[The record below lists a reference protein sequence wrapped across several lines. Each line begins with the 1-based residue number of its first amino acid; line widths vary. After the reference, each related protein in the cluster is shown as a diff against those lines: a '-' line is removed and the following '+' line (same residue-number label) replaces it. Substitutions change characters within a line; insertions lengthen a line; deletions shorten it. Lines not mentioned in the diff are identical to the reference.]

1 MKSGT
6 LRHYVKQR
14 RLPGTLDAVG
24 QPVQTWNEIDSF
36 WANVE
41 PTNGREFFGA
51 EHFVSE
57 VDTQIQF
64 RYKSDV
70 LPQDR
75 IEVPTVDGTS
85 VNTYEVMAIVQPKLQ
100 ERELTLLCK
109 QIL

>member
-6 LRHYVKQR
+6 LRHFVTQK
-14 RLPGTLDAVG
+14 RLPGTQDALG
-24 QPVQTWNEIDSF
+24 QPVQTYGVVEQF

-41 PTNGREFFGA
+41 PTDGREFFGA

-57 VDTQIQF
+57 VNTAIEM
-64 RYKSDV
+64 RYKADV

-75 IEVPTVDGTS
+75 IEVPTESGTD
-85 VNTYEVMAIVQPKLQ
+85 VNTYEVLAIIQPKLQ
-100 ERELTLLCK
+100 ERQLTLLCK